1 MHNNSFEVVESSG
14 AAKIIKIILVVVG
27 VAALGIGLS
36 QHFGGSGEKA
46 TQTASVAPAP
56 PIEARPEVRPVAK
69 DPAKQTAFDQQLEK
83 LLYFIAN
90 PTGDD
95 AVITVEWLA
104 KKYGQPPDVV
114 IRDLF
119 VLIGRLK
126 VLSDPELAA
135 FFNSEQNPWRDDQG
149 YNAIIKFVGYRDY
162 LEFIRK
168 CAALYQERNPPVG
181 WGAAG
186 P

>member
-1 MHNNSFEVVESSG
+1 MRKSSFGVVESSVP
-14 AAKIIKIILVVVG
+14 AKIGRIILVAVG

-36 QHFGGSGEKA
+36 QIFSGSGEQA
-46 TQTASVAPAP
+46 NQTAAVAPAP
-56 PIEARPEVRPVAK
+56 PVEAKPEVRPVAK
-69 DPAKQTAFDQQLEK
+69 DSARQAEVDRQLEK

-95 AVITVEWLA
+95 AVIAVEWLA

-119 VLIGRLK
+119 VLIGRLE
-126 VLSDPELAA
+126 VLSDSDLAV

-149 YNAIIKFVGYRDY
+149 YIAITKFVGYRDY
-162 LEFIRK
+162 LEFIKK
-168 CAALYQERNPPVG
+168 CATLYQKRKPPVS
-181 WGAAG
+181 
-186 P
+186 